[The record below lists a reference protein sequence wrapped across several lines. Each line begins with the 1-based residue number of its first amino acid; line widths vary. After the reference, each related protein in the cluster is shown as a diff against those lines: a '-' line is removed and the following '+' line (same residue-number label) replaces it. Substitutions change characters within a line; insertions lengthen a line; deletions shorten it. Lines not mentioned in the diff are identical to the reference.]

1 MSETNAWLVERV
13 AEEEV
18 RRLAEVHVADP
29 LACELGVDI
38 VADPHAEDDDG
49 YVWTRLSRAKR
60 VEDVTP
66 GSAVVTGS
74 RIGRYLARVVAWDVE
89 VGADDP
95 IVKLDLVALS
105 PAAVARAL
113 ARNDAA

>member
-1 MSETNAWLVERV
+1 VTDLNAWLIEHV
-13 AEEEV
+13 ADDEL
-18 RRLAEVHVADP
+18 RRLAQLHAADA

-38 VADPHAEDDDG
+38 VADPHSEDDDG

-66 GSAVVTGS
+66 GAAVVTGS
-74 RIGRYLARVVAWDVE
+74 RLGRYLARVVAWDLE

-95 IVKLDLVALS
+95 IVKLELVALS
-105 PAAVARAL
+105 PEAVARAL
-113 ARNDAA
+113 ARNDAI